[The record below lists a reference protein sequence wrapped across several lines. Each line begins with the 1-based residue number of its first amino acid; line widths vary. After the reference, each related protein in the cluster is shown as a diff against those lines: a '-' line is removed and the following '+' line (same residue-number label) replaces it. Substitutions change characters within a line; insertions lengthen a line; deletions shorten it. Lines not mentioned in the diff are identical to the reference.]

1 MPCRHCA
8 APRRGAAPS
17 PSDSAGYDA
26 CHLARS
32 PSGAGRSGA
41 VAGGCLCLAIRLRPV
56 SVRNVHV
63 AALSAFRGG
72 CVLGWLPRYSA
83 PGRSWPLRVWI
94 ALAGLA
100 ILASG
105 LVGGF
110 HAGVEYGWW
119 EGITDCAL
127 TVAGGGNALDA
138 VLSAPLTRCDQA
150 PWTLLGVSLAGWNF
164 IVSASAAIGIFALLA
179 RKTHS

>member
-1 MPCRHCA
+1 MSPATLLARRLALGVPALLLAGAYISQYGFGLYPCEMCMWQRY
-8 APRRGAAPS
+8 P
-17 PSDSAGYDA
+17 
-26 CHLARS
+26 HLA
-32 PSGAGRSGA
+32 A
-41 VAGGCLCLAIRLRPV
+41 VI
-56 SVRNVHV
+56 
-63 AALSAFRGG
+63 
-72 CVLGWLPRYSA
+72 LGLIATVQR
-83 PGRSWPLRVWI
+83 PGRGWI

-105 LVGGF
+105 LIGGF

-119 EGITDCAL
+119 DGITDCAL

-164 IVSASAAIGIFALLA
+164 IVSASSAIGIFALLA
-179 RKTHS
+179 RKTHP